1 MFEIKHTEHEQVFYQ
16 NGKLT
21 TYDLRCEL
29 FSYSSEALDTGD
41 TSIDTIEDTLSQ
53 NTLDYQFSLDD
64 DGTYG
69 AGNLM
74 GEDGGSLLQEFRVE
88 TTQATANNEFFGL
101 QSASIID
108 FSETNPFSEVDRF

>member
-1 MFEIKHTEHEQVFYQ
+1 
-16 NGKLT
+16 
-21 TYDLRCEL
+21 
-29 FSYSSEALDTGD
+29 
-41 TSIDTIEDTLSQ
+41 
-53 NTLDYQFSLDD
+53 
-64 DGTYG
+64 
-69 AGNLM
+69 M